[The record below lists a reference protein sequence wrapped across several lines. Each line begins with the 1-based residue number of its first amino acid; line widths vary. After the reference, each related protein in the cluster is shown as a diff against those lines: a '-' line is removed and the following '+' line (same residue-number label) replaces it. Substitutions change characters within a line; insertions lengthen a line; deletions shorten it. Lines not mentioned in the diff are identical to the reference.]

1 MSWSDK
7 GTEVENIIAKT
18 AFITKKFLKSIDYP
32 ETKPNLNDPGWEIY
46 IQIMQITPNTILQCK
61 KL

>member
-18 AFITKKFLKSIDYP
+18 AFISKKKILKSIGYP
-32 ETKPNLNDPGWEIY
+32 ETKPNLNDPGWGIY
-46 IQIMQITPNTILQCK
+46 MQITPNTILQCK